1 MVMSIV
7 LRIIISILSKVIE
20 SNKNVSLSGNQT
32 KTPPD
37 SEL

>member
-7 LRIIISILSKVIE
+7 LRIIISNLSKVIE
-20 SNKNVSLSGNQT
+20 SNKNDSLSGNQT